1 VIGEV
6 YMMFELLASL
16 SLDPIPPSVI
26 GAVATA
32 GALLLGML
40 KKMRDEKVKA
50 KPKPAPV
57 ADRRR

>member
-1 VIGEV
+1 
-6 YMMFELLASL
+6 MMFELLASL

-40 KKMRDEKVKA
+40 KKMRDEKAKA
-50 KPKPAPV
+50 KPKPARLPGT
-57 ADRRR
+57 RR